1 MTNMKNKA
9 GFTLIELLVVIAI
22 IAILAGLLLPALQRA
37 REQARRARCLS
48 NLKQLGL
55 ALKQYALDF
64 DEAMPWDRDTILP
77 ACRYLG
83 MLHPSYASSW
93 GIYKCPSS
101 KDETFEP
108 TDATQ
113 GEDGWSIKDA
123 VIDRLSYAYGTDR
136 NGQGDDVRGP
146 WTESG
151 PSTVRLCA
159 DKFADVDYSNG
170 QDVDFPNNHMGDGR
184 EVVCL
189 DGSAKWENS
198 KKELEAD
205 PETDI
210 AEEDDPKNDQRMN
223 GVGSQAGTNWWSD
236 PGENE

>member
-1 MTNMKNKA
+1 MTNMKKKA

-64 DEAMPWDRDTILP
+64 DESMPWGTDNP
-77 ACRYLG
+77 NPECRFLG
-83 MLHPSYASSW
+83 MLHPSYAGSW

-101 KDETFEP
+101 KDDNFEP
-108 TDATQ
+108 TEATQ
-113 GEDGWSIKDA
+113 GDDGWGIKPGVLDE
-123 VIDRLSYAYGTDR
+123 LSYAYGTDR
-136 NGQGDDVRGP
+136 NHGGDDVRGP

-151 PSTVRLCA
+151 SSTVRLVA
-159 DKFADVDYSNG
+159 DKFANVDYSEG
-170 QDVDFPNNHMGDGR
+170 QDEVFPNNHMGDGR

-189 DGSAKWENS
+189 DGSAKWDND

-205 PETDI
+205 PETEI
-210 AEEDDPKNDQRMN
+210 ADSDDPENDQRVN
-223 GVGSQAGTNWWSD
+223 GTGSQADDMWWSD
-236 PGENE
+236 PPEPN